1 MANSAKNKGDRNEL
15 AAVRYLIETA
25 PELVSVKKPER
36 KLGAGRREDVGDLHV
51 YADTAI
57 QVRAL
62 ADMGKAVRSSAADA
76 LIQAGHGD
84 MAFAL
89 GMVPVPRARKEQVT
103 WLACVA
109 VDHWPVP
116 VEPVAE
122 FGSIGKALAWV
133 REDTGPHGFR
143 PWPREERIGLLSG
156 QGTPALIAPMA
167 AWLSAYATALSQR
180 PQMRAVPSDAAA

>member
-1 MANSAKNKGDRNEL
+1 MSNPAKDKGDRNEL
-15 AAVRYLIETA
+15 AAVAYLVAAA
-25 PELVSVKKPER
+25 PELVSVKKAER

-76 LIQAGHGD
+76 VVQAGHGD

-109 VDHWPVP
+109 VDRWPEP

-122 FGSIGKALAWV
+122 FALISKALAWV
-133 REDTGPHGFR
+133 RQDTAPYGFR
-143 PWPREERIGLLSG
+143 AWPREERIGLLSG
-156 QGTPALIAPMA
+156 SGTPALIAPMS
-167 AWLSAYATALSQR
+167 AWLAAYA
-180 PQMRAVPSDAAA
+180 RARQLPAAA